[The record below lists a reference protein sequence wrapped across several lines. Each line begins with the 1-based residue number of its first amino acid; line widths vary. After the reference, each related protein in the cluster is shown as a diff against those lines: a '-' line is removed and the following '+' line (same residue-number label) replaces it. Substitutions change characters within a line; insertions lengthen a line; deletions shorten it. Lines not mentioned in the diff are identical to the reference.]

1 MDLNLLEELER
12 KAKRQKYLWMIDILQ
27 GYKSNIIEAA
37 AHFEDGAAVYRSAY
51 GCYAANWQGQSREA
65 YELIAGELN
74 QTANQVYSLGDDLV
88 SEIGAEIRKLRRKVE
103 ALS

>member
-1 MDLNLLEELER
+1 MDLDLLEQLER
-12 KAKRQKYLWMIDILQ
+12 KAKRQKYLWMIEILQ
-27 GYKSNIIEAA
+27 GYKSNIREAA
-37 AHFEDGAAVYRSAY
+37 AHFEDGVAVYRSAH

-74 QTANQVYSLGDDLV
+74 QTANQVDALGDELV
-88 SEIGAEIRKLRRKVE
+88 SEVASEIKKLHRKVE